1 MKNQPLLTS
10 FPSTVLATA
19 KRRLQASIRQARDSI
34 SQQSLSGYALMFE
47 QFLPAGFLRS
57 IDPTQRQRSFGHVP
71 VFWAWLAQ
79 ILEANASCQK
89 ALGLLQAWY
98 QAAELPVPHGTT
110 SSYCQAR
117 LRLHER
123 FLEQLAQRLSQQLES
138 RIRPEDRWHGLTLKA
153 FDGSAVQLMDTPANQ
168 RAYPQPCRQA
178 KGCGFPTMGV
188 VGLLNLSHGGWEDF
202 VTCHHTEHDLHG
214 ASRLLSHVNSG
225 DLILADR
232 AFCSY
237 ELIARIQQGGGHV
250 LMRLH
255 QARHKKLDWRK
266 GRKISARERI
276 VTWKKPSRPP
286 GSALSSEQWNELPSE
301 MSLRYIKMKFED
313 RSGRMKSLVLVTDLL
328 NSVQHD
334 ALEMADLYAR
344 RWEIELR
351 LRDVKTT
358 LGMEHFAVQSP
369 DMAHKT
375 LRMLT
380 IAYNLIRA
388 IMQQAA
394 IEADK
399 PLVRISFK
407 GIVDLATSSHESFRP
422 LARKPRKRAQHYNR
436 FLAVCATKLVD
447 LRPGR
452 LEPRAVKRRRKNF
465 QFLTAPRDVFREIPH
480 RSTYKAHA

>member
-1 MKNQPLLTS
+1 
-10 FPSTVLATA
+10 
-19 KRRLQASIRQARDSI
+19 
-34 SQQSLSGYALMFE
+34 
-47 QFLPAGFLRS
+47 
-57 IDPTQRQRSFGHVP
+57 
-71 VFWAWLAQ
+71 
-79 ILEANASCQK
+79 
-89 ALGLLQAWY
+89 
-98 QAAELPVPHGTT
+98 
-110 SSYCQAR
+110 
-117 LRLHER
+117 
-123 FLEQLAQRLSQQLES
+123 
-138 RIRPEDRWHGLTLKA
+138 
-153 FDGSAVQLMDTPANQ
+153 
-168 RAYPQPCRQA
+168 
-178 KGCGFPTMGV
+178 
-188 VGLLNLSHGGWEDF
+188 
-202 VTCHHTEHDLHG
+202 
-214 ASRLLSHVNSG
+214 
-225 DLILADR
+225 
-232 AFCSY
+232 
-237 ELIARIQQGGGHV
+237 
-250 LMRLH
+250 MRLH